1 MFLLLD
7 AAQLPINAMP
17 WKEMIGE
24 QRVHNVL
31 KDHPESVDPSVCA
44 LLMDYEAAWVDA
56 LLNRHLPRRPFAFVA
71 LSSALPIA
79 QLAEALAKRADV
91 FLPGG
96 KKGLLRYYD
105 AAVLQAL
112 PRAVEA
118 NKLDAFLSCA
128 DAWVCI
134 GRDAAPLALRP
145 SPERRPVRPA
155 ARLALTP
162 PELQGLDALGRL
174 DRIAADLK
182 RNGTLPV
189 DADPFQT
196 WKKLSVMQDVLLAAG
211 LEAEPLLYR
220 CCTAVVHL
228 DLDATWHARL
238 SAIVHEHRADDA
250 ALCEKLFDGAYDGAS
265 TQERQI

>member
-1 MFLLLD
+1 
-7 AAQLPINAMP
+7 MP

-31 KDHPESVDPSVCA
+31 RDQPESIDPSVCA

-79 QLAEALAKRADV
+79 QLAQALAKRAEV
-91 FLPGG
+91 SLPGG

-118 NKLDAFLSCA
+118 SKLDAFLSCA
-128 DAWVCI
+128 GAWVCI
-134 GRDAAPLALRP
+134 GRDAAPLELRP
-145 SPERRPVRPA
+145 SPERRPGLPA

-162 PELQGLDALGRL
+162 SELQELDALGRL

-182 RNGTLPV
+182 RHGTLPA

-196 WKKLSVMQDVLLAAG
+196 WKKLSVMQDVLLEAG

-220 CCTAVVHL
+220 CCAAVVRR
-228 DLDATWHARL
+228 DIDDSWQAQL
-238 SAIVHEHRADDA
+238 SSIVHDHCADDD
-250 ALCEKLFDGAYDGAS
+250 ALCKELFDWAYDTAS
-265 TQERQI
+265 MQERLA